1 MADALSFSSLM
12 GGAKSGK
19 SGKSI
24 KSGKSG
30 KSQKGGSA
38 LAQTGG
44 EPKGVESAL
53 TQSLTPLQMG
63 GRSRRYRKSK
73 TSRRP
78 KKSLSRKS
86 KRRSP
91 SKGAFPNGIFR
102 NVFK

>member
-1 MADALSFSSLM
+1 MSDLSFSSLM

-19 SGKSI
+19 SAKSD
-24 KSGKSG
+24 KSAKS
-30 KSQKGGSA
+30 KRQKGGSA

-44 EPKGVESAL
+44 DPPGADSEF
-53 TQSLTPLQMG
+53 TRSLAPLQMG

-73 TSRRP
+73 ARRP
-78 KKSLSRKS
+78 KKSQSRKS